1 MNDELFKA
9 ILAMDAYSRGY
20 DKAIRIT
27 GSGTQLGTAQFV
39 GQSSIAANSPEI
51 DAGFYA
57 IAYSYNG
64 QTIISYRGTSTS
76 SGGAT
81 LTDVVH
87 GWPMGGGFID
97 SQAGLALRF
106 YHDVADAQYPGVDWR
121 FANIALTGHSLGG
134 GLAGYVASLYGK
146 SGVIY
151 DNMTFNAAANATYS
165 AASNRSNAGFAEHSG
180 WIGGNDNGPV
190 HKRMA
195 A

>member
-9 ILAMDAYSRGY
+9 ILAMDAYHRGY

-27 GSGTQLGTAQFV
+27 GANTQLGTAVFT
-39 GQSSIAANSPEI
+39 GQSSIAENSPEI
-51 DAGFYA
+51 NAGFYA
-57 IAYSYNG
+57 SAYSWNG

-106 YHDVADAQYPGVDWR
+106 YQDVAAAQSPGVDWR
-121 FANIALTGHSLGG
+121 YANVALTGHSLGG
-134 GLAGYVASLYGK
+134 GLAGFVGML
-146 SGVIY
+146 
-151 DNMTFNAAANATYS
+151 
-165 AASNRSNAGFAEHSG
+165 
-180 WIGGNDNGPV
+180 
-190 HKRMA
+190 
-195 A
+195 